1 MRRTV
6 VIIAA
11 VGVLGLIGI
20 LVRHQLVVPGTSV
33 GGGPMS
39 PIRVEGSSPAAF
51 ETPARSTTAGSEAA
65 SETANDAE
73 KGLESRF
80 HASTDLWQFAQSI
93 LPAAEAGDPAAQY
106 YLSRTLKYCDDNF
119 RFYFVRGNKRRT
131 LDEGMQWAS
140 TRTGLKAEEAREVHA
155 RCSRLQE
162 TLHPFGTADA
172 WLSASKET
180 GIRLAMIDTARQ
192 LAVKAGFSGA
202 TEHVEMRNE
211 AKRLALRALESKD
224 PQVIFDM
231 GDLAALFVGDMKKAS
246 QEQWVWRLAAC
257 KRGFEC
263 GQDAEWIQLQCRFDP
278 NCQPYESG
286 VDFIRRVNSEDFDDI
301 ERLANDLN
309 ARLDAGDFGWFG
321 S

>member
-1 MRRTV
+1 MGHEAV
-6 VIIAA
+6 FAIEGENASLAA
-11 VGVLGLIGI
+11 SA
-20 LVRHQLVVPGTSV
+20 PS
-33 GGGPMS
+33 
-39 PIRVEGSSPAAF
+39 
-51 ETPARSTTAGSEAA
+51 ARSNLNSQTAA
-65 SETANDAE
+65 SEAGGDA
-73 KGLESRF
+73 GQTFESRF
-80 HASTDLWQFAQSI
+80 HASADLWQFAESMN
-93 LPAAEAGDPAAQY
+93 PAAKAGDPAAQY

-119 RFYFVRGNKRRT
+119 RFYFVRGNRRRT

-140 TRTGLKAEEAREVHA
+140 TRPGLKAEEAREVHA

-162 TLHPFGTADA
+162 TSHRFGTADE
-172 WLSASKET
+172 WLSASKEK
-180 GIRLAMIDTARQ
+180 GFSLAMIDTARQ
-192 LAVKAGFSGA
+192 LAVTAGVSGA

-231 GDLAALFVGDMKKAS
+231 GDLAALFVGDMTKAS

-257 KRGFEC
+257 NRGYEC

-286 VDFIRRVNSEDFDDI
+286 FDFIRRMNSEDFDEI

>member
-11 VGVLGLIGI
+11 IGVLTLVGI
-20 LVRHQLVVPGTSV
+20 LALVVSKTSRGGRPTSPV
-33 GGGPMS
+33 GL
-39 PIRVEGSSPAAF
+39 EGSLPAALKPS
-51 ETPARSTTAGSEAA
+51 TRSKMVRSEAA
-65 SETANDAE
+65 TEVADDA
-73 KGLESRF
+73 KKSFESRF
-80 HASTDLWQFAQSI
+80 HASADLWQFAESI
-93 LPAAEAGDPAAQY
+93 HLAAEAGDPAAQY
-106 YLSRTLKYCDDNF
+106 YLSRALKYCDDNF
-119 RFYFVRGNKRRT
+119 RFYFVRGNRRRT
-131 LDEGMQWAS
+131 LDEAMQWAS
-140 TRTGLKAEEAREVHA
+140 TRPGLEAEEAREVHA

-162 TLHPFGTADA
+162 TSHRFGTAGE
-172 WLSASKET
+172 WLSASKEK
-180 GIRLAMIDTARQ
+180 GFSLALIDTARQ
-192 LAVKAGFSGA
+192 LAVTAGVSGA
-202 TEHVEMRNE
+202 KENVEMRSE

-231 GDLAALFVGDMKKAS
+231 GDLVALFAGDMKKGS

-257 KRGFEC
+257 KRGYEC

-286 VDFIRRVNSEDFDDI
+286 VDFIRRMNSEDFDEI

-309 ARLDAGDFGWFG
+309 ARLDAGDLGWFG